1 MRTVG
6 NEGILSTISWCDGND
21 LMNMCSFNVKKMTL
35 LSPEKEYKLKVWY
48 TIIFISVFFRKL
60 NY

>member
-1 MRTVG
+1 MHTIG
-6 NEGILSTISWCDGND
+6 NEGILSTIPRYDSNN
-21 LMNMCSFNVKKMTL
+21 LTNMYSFNVKKMTL